1 MTLRRRLLLTLALTA
16 LPLMGGLAWLR
27 GELFR
32 RAEQQGLR
40 SLLLARAASLGQA
53 ACESSPSALLPGPG
67 HLRVAHESPL
77 GPGMA
82 PPAAEPGPGGGPPM
96 RHGPQAL
103 QAFAYDA
110 AFASADPK
118 APPFPDDLRRRLA
131 DGASEASGRR
141 GLPGGGQALDVAVRS
156 GWPDGPCAVLLA
168 RRSLAGPPPPLWG
181 PLLTT
186 LPLLAVLLAAVW
198 LAAGP
203 VVRRIRELSVEV
215 RRSAA
220 SRYAQAVPVR
230 GRDEV
235 ADLAR
240 AFNEAGAE
248 VRAHLATL
256 EQRDQALRTFLANT
270 THDVMLPL
278 TVLQGHLSN
287 LRQSA
292 HDGQPPD
299 EGVLV
304 AALQEAHY
312 MASLLHN
319 LGAAAKLEAA
329 EALVLSHPV
338 RLDQLVERVVARHRP
353 VAEPAGIEVV
363 HSVPEQPLEALGDV
377 TLLEQAVSNV
387 VHNAVRYN
395 RRGGHV
401 AVLLEALAGPPPGFL
416 LRVVDDGPGVPRE
429 RLALLA
435 QRRWRADEARQRDP
449 TGLGLGLDI
458 ARGVAERHGFE
469 LRLGPSQ
476 HGGLE
481 VTLSG
486 PLRPPPAPPS

>member
-16 LPLMGGLAWLR
+16 LPLTGGLAWVR

-40 SLLLARAASLGQA
+40 SLLLARAASLGQT
-53 ACESSPSALLPGPG
+53 ACESSPAALLPGPG
-67 HLRVAHESPL
+67 HLRASHG
-77 GPGMA
+77 GPFGPEPA
-82 PPAAEPGPGGGPPM
+82 PPGAEPRPEGGPPV
-96 RHGPQAL
+96 RHGPHAL

-110 AFASADPK
+110 SFTSADPK
-118 APPFPDDLRRRLA
+118 APPFPEDLRRALA
-131 DGASEASGRR
+131 AGASEASGSRS
-141 GLPGGGQALDVAVRS
+141 LAGGGQALDVAVRS

-168 RRSLAGPPPPLWG
+168 RRSMAGPTPPPWG
-181 PLLTT
+181 PWLTT

-203 VVRRIRELSVEV
+203 VVRRIRELGLEV

-220 SRYAQAVPVR
+220 SRYAEPVPVR
-230 GRDEV
+230 GRDELD
-235 ADLAR
+235 DLAR

-256 EQRDQALRTFLANT
+256 EQRDRSLRSFLANT

-278 TVLQGHLSN
+278 TVLQGHLSS
-287 LRQSA
+287 LRQA
-292 HDGQPPD
+292 AAAGQPLD
-299 EGVLV
+299 EGLLV
-304 AALQEAHY
+304 SALQEAHY
-312 MASLLHN
+312 MASLVHN
-319 LGAAAKLEAA
+319 LGAAAKLESG

-353 VAEPAGIEVV
+353 VAEPAGIELV
-363 HSVPEQPLEALGDV
+363 HSVPEQPLEAVGDV
-377 TLLEQAVSNV
+377 TLIEQAVSNV

-401 AVLLEALAGPPPGFL
+401 AVLLEAVAGPPPGFV

-469 LRLGPSQ
+469 LALGPSE

-486 PLRPPPAPPS
+486 PLRPA

>member
-16 LPLMGGLAWLR
+16 LPLLGGLAWLR
-27 GELFR
+27 AELFR
-32 RAEQQGLR
+32 RADQQGLR
-40 SLLLARAASLGQA
+40 NLLMSRAASLGQS
-53 ACESSPSALLPGPG
+53 ACESAPSALLPGPT
-67 HLRVAHESPL
+67 HLRTPL
-77 GPGMA
+77 DRPFGPGMV
-82 PPAAEPGPGGGPPM
+82 PPPHEPGPGGPPR
-96 RHGPQAL
+96 RHGPHGL

-110 AFASADPK
+110 SFVSADPK
-118 APPFPDDLRRRLA
+118 APPFPDDLRQALA
-131 DGASEASGRR
+131 AGASEASGSRA
-141 GLPGGGQALDVAVRS
+141 LAGGAQALDVAVRS

-168 RRSLAGPPPPLWG
+168 RRSMTGPAPPVWSPV
-181 PLLTT
+181 LTA
-186 LPLLAVLLAAVW
+186 LPLLAALLAAVW

-220 SRYAQAVPVR
+220 SRYAEPVPVR

-240 AFNEAGAE
+240 AFNEAGTE
-248 VRAHLATL
+248 VRAHLARL
-256 EQRDQALRTFLANT
+256 EQRDRALRSFLANT

-278 TVLQGHLSN
+278 TVLQGHLSS

-292 HDGQPPD
+292 AAGQAPE
-299 EGVLV
+299 EGLLV
-304 AALQEAHY
+304 SALQEAHY
-312 MASLLHN
+312 MASLVHN

-338 RLDQLVERVVARHRP
+338 RLDQLVERVAARHRP
-353 VAEPAGIEVV
+353 VAEPAGVELVF
-363 HSVPEQPLEALGDV
+363 SVPEQPLEALGDV
-377 TLLEQAVSNV
+377 TLIEQAVSNV

-395 RRGGHV
+395 HRGGHV
-401 AVLLEALAGPPPGFL
+401 AVLLEAVAGPPPGFR
-416 LRVVDDGPGVPRE
+416 LRVVDDGPGVPSE
-429 RLALLA
+429 RLARLSE
-435 QRRWRADEARQRDP
+435 RRWRADEARQRDP

-469 LRLGPSQ
+469 LQLGPSE

-481 VTLSG
+481 VTLRG
-486 PLRPPPAPPS
+486 PLRPSSS